1 MINSFKTNNY
11 YCNHMMHEL
20 YHDNLSECGTNDHG
34 DCNKNNFKHRILE
47 AGSWKLNE
55 CHMNIAHG
63 KLLLISDALSDKT
76 GHYYEH
82 QWNANDYYNINNH
95 TSAHKLVD

>member
-1 MINSFKTNNY
+1 MWDQWSWWLQQEQFQAQ
-11 YCNHMMHEL
+11 
-20 YHDNLSECGTNDHG
+20 DS
-34 DCNKNNFKHRILE
+34 
-47 AGSWKLNE
+47 GSWKLNE